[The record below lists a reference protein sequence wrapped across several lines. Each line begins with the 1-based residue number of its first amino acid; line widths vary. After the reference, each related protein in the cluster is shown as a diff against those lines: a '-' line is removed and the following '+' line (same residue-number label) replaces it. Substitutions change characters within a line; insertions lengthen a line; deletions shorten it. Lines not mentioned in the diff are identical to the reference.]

1 MKLIRLSLILSL
13 VTVLG
18 IFGTSSTPYVGAAY
32 DIPDWVETL
41 AGMWFSGNIDDETF
55 GTALD
60 WLIDNQVLTTPSN
73 PVQGS
78 ITGSTFTN
86 STGTY
91 QMIGSDMST
100 FTNSTGT
107 YQVIDSSMATFTN
120 STGTYQ
126 LNKKLSDEGTWLWHM
141 NTSIFTNSTGTYMQ
155 TPLGTY
161 MIYQ

>member
-1 MKLIRLSLILSL
+1 
-13 VTVLG
+13 
-18 IFGTSSTPYVGAAY
+18 
-32 DIPDWVETL
+32 
-41 AGMWFSGNIDDETF
+41 
-55 GTALD
+55 
-60 WLIDNQVLTTPSN
+60 
-73 PVQGS
+73 
-78 ITGSTFTN
+78 
-86 STGTY
+86 
-91 QMIGSDMST
+91 MST

-107 YQVIDSSMATFTN
+107 YQVVGSSMSTFTN